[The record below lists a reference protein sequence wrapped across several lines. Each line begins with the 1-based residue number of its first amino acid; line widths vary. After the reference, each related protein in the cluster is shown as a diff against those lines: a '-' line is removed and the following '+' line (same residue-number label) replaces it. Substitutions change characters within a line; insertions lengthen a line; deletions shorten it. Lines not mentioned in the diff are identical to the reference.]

1 MDTAPHR
8 LPARVPRPASR
19 RSAAIRADSVLG
31 RRAASRAESHPN
43 RFEDQQ
49 RSARA
54 QEVAL
59 SPRCPDREMR
69 RHAAA
74 RPTRGVD
81 GPNEIKLGLDCAVR
95 GVAQPGSAPRLGRG
109 GPRFKSGRP
118 DCSQSARR
126 RRFGYSTWHQLA
138 GGQRTPVRVLAR
150 ETSTSWPPART
161 SPHTAS
167 TISSPSTPSG
177 KATAARRRRSARHL
191 ARHAARPHAQ
201 QPGRLRRQRL
211 PRLAGR
217 RAREP
222 GARRRDPRPWR
233 GEDRTVRTG
242 YARGRS
248 STRAA
253 ATLGIEQFTH
263 VRSNGRRVK
272 YFAGSDRDHG
282 LSSSG
287 TRARSRAARGTVRPC
302 RPLGVVSRRA
312 ARARRPPIAERRSS
326 ALPLGCGGWPA
337 ASPRRTAP
345 REPPTVRGPRPP
357 GGVERD

>member
-1 MDTAPHR
+1 
-8 LPARVPRPASR
+8 
-19 RSAAIRADSVLG
+19 
-31 RRAASRAESHPN
+31 
-43 RFEDQQ
+43 
-49 RSARA
+49 
-54 QEVAL
+54 
-59 SPRCPDREMR
+59 MR

-126 RRFGYSTWHQLA
+126 RRLGYSTWHQLA
-138 GGQRTPVRVLAR
+138 GGQRTPVRLLAR
-150 ETSTSWPPART
+150 ERVPPGRRRGLRPIPRRR
-161 SPHTAS
+161 SLHRRP
-167 TISSPSTPSG
+167 P
-177 KATAARRRRSARHL
+177 AARRPQRGVGGRRGHL

-312 ARARRPPIAERRSS
+312 A
-326 ALPLGCGGWPA
+326 
-337 ASPRRTAP
+337 
-345 REPPTVRGPRPP
+345 
-357 GGVERD
+357 